1 MNKPDRE
8 WFGQLRL
15 LLFAV
20 VSWFALSIAGELIG
34 NQANNTEAGQTI
46 GHYVLLVAI
55 VVVPLFGVTWA
66 VLSLR
71 ESRRRRSPLADDEK
85 PPPPR
90 VFAPPKW
97 REPAPLRGRRA
108 EVAKAV
114 QLVRDNGMVAVVGE
128 RDVGTSAVGQAVA
141 QELIDHDGVDP
152 RATTRFDL
160 RSRSASAP
168 DDAVTTAGRV
178 VTVFGIDEPTDE
190 TMLAKV
196 ARELV
201 GVFRASDGILLLDNV
216 NTPEQVAWLVR
227 EWPAGGPRLV
237 IVGETALGDLVVHST
252 VSVDEMSIADMRAL
266 WHAELRPPPRRRFP
280 RWGRLLR
287 NPRPD
292 KDLDELLAA
301 CLGRPRAVRALAQE
315 ISRPHSSVRLDDLI
329 AELRREG
336 PATGAFERVWRGILT
351 NLRAGLSPDA
361 RWLLSALAGLPVT
374 GLIKGAVAAVLGV
387 QDPVALEELRL
398 RNLVD
403 LENDRYRL
411 PREYRRAIERT
422 TSEEE
427 RRAVAGRA
435 LPALLRYYRTF
446 AELWV
451 TRLETDPKD
460 AGQWFS
466 ESEPSFRPFYTATYA
481 DDDLLREVLDDLRVL
496 ADALAK
502 WYSRRQLPPNLL
514 TVQEGLRHLAL
525 RAGWLD
531 VAAHAAIRAA
541 TAHRMAGAHGA
552 EHRFGAAVEELDKA
566 RAYLEQVPNPRVRA
580 ELDVREREERALV
593 AIDRGTGLAEAFA
606 DLSQVQVSSPAALIN
621 LGVLHLTRG
630 DWGDAL
636 ELLLRAEELAQ
647 DAGDQGA
654 QAHSV
659 ELQGVVL
666 SHWNLT
672 EAVRAWQLAK
682 DTFAHI
688 GEKQGEARCL
698 QHLGAAALVD
708 DRAAGQLLHG
718 TPDPATTREAAN
730 AALTRLQEAKSLRP
744 RQQTPLAD
752 RYWEEAFSRL
762 K

>member
-20 VSWFALSIAGELIG
+20 VSWFGLSIAGELIG

-55 VVVPLFGVTWA
+55 VVVPLFGLTWA

-71 ESRRRRSPLADDEK
+71 ESRRRRSPLADDET

-90 VFAPPKW
+90 LFAPPVW
-97 REPAPLRGRRA
+97 HEPAPLRGRRA

-114 QLVRDNGMVAVVGE
+114 QLVRDNGIVAVVGE

-141 QELIDHDGVDP
+141 QELIDHDNVDP

-168 DDAVTTAGRV
+168 DDAITTAGRV
-178 VTVFGIDEPTDE
+178 VSVFGIDEPADE
-190 TMLAKV
+190 EMLAKV

-201 GVFRASDGILLLDNV
+201 GVFRASDGTLLLDNV
-216 NTPEQVAWLVR
+216 NTPEQVAWLVQ
-227 EWPAGGPRLV
+227 EWPFGGPRLV
-237 IVGETALGDLVVHST
+237 IIGETALGDLVTHST
-252 VSVDEMSIADMRAL
+252 VSVDEMSVADMREL
-266 WHAELRPPPRRRFP
+266 WRPPIFP
-280 RWGRLLR
+280 RWRRFLNR

-292 KDLDELLAA
+292 RDLDELLAA
-301 CLGRPRAVRALAQE
+301 CLGRPKAVKALAQE
-315 ISRPHSSVRLDDLI
+315 INRPQSTVRFDDLL

-336 PATGAFERVWRGILT
+336 PATGAFEEVWRGILT

-374 GLIKGAVAAVLGV
+374 GLIKGAVAAILGMN
-387 QDPVALEELRL
+387 DTVALDELRS

-403 LENDRYRL
+403 LENGRYRL
-411 PREYRRAIERT
+411 PQEYRRAIERT

-427 RRAVAGRA
+427 RRAVAARA
-435 LPALLRYYRTF
+435 LPALVRYYRTF

-451 TRLETDPKD
+451 TRLETDPKG

-466 ESEPSFRPFYTATYA
+466 ESEPSFRPLYA
-481 DDDLLREVLDDLRVL
+481 AVYEDLLDTILDDLCVI
-496 ADALAK
+496 ADALAR
-502 WYSRRQLPPNLL
+502 WYLRRQLPSTLL
-514 TVQEGLRHLAL
+514 TVHDGLRNLAL
-525 RAGWLD
+525 TAGWLD
-531 VAAHAAIRAA
+531 MAAHAAIRMA

-552 EHRFGAAVEELDKA
+552 ERRFGAAVEELDKA
-566 RAYLEQVPNPRVRA
+566 RTYLEQVSNPRVRA

-593 AIDRGTGLAEAFA
+593 ALDRGTGLAAALA
-606 DLSQVQVSSPAALIN
+606 DLSQTHVWSPAALIN
-621 LGVLHLTRG
+621 RGALHLTQG
-630 DWGDAL
+630 DWADAL

-666 SHWNLT
+666 SHWNLV

-682 DTFAHI
+682 DVFARI

-698 QHLGAAALVD
+698 QHLGAAALTD
-708 DRAAGQLLHG
+708 PRAAGQLLRG
-718 TPDPATTREAAN
+718 TPEPVDPREAAN
-730 AALTRLQEAKSLRP
+730 AALIRLQEAKSLRP

-752 RYWEEAFSRL
+752 RYLAEAVGRL

>member
-55 VVVPLFGVTWA
+55 VVVPLFGITWA

-71 ESRRRRSPLADDEK
+71 ESRRRRSPLADEER
-85 PPPPR
+85 PPPPQ

-97 REPAPLRGRRA
+97 REPAPLCGRRA

-114 QLVRDNGMVAVVGE
+114 QLVRDNGLVAIIGE
-128 RDVGTSAVGQAVA
+128 RDVGTSAVGQAVT
-141 QELIDHDGVDP
+141 QELIDHDDVDP

-168 DDAVTTAGRV
+168 DDAVTTAGRL

-190 TMLAKV
+190 TMLPKV

-201 GVFRASDGILLLDNV
+201 GVFRATDGILLLDNV
-216 NTPEQVAWLVR
+216 NTPEQVAWLVA
-227 EWPAGGPRLV
+227 EWPSGGPRLV
-237 IVGETALGDLVVHST
+237 IVGETVLGDLVPHST
-252 VSVDEMSIADMRAL
+252 VSVDEMSIADMREL
-266 WHAELRPPPRRRFP
+266 WRAELRPPPRRRFP
-280 RWGRLLR
+280 RLGGRL
-287 NPRPD
+287 RPD
-292 KDLDELLAA
+292 KGLDELLAA
-301 CLGRPRAVRALAQE
+301 CLGRPRAVKALAQE
-315 ISRPHSSVRLDDLI
+315 ISRPRSTVQLDDLL

-351 NLRAGLSPDA
+351 NLRAGLSPEA
-361 RWLLSALAGLPVT
+361 RWLLTALASLPVT

-387 QDPVALEELRL
+387 HDPVALEELRL

-403 LENDRYRL
+403 LEDDRYRL
-411 PREYRRAIERT
+411 PQEYRRAIERT

-427 RRAVAGRA
+427 RQAVAHA

-446 AELWV
+446 AELWA
-451 TRLETDPKD
+451 TRLETDPEG
-460 AGQWFS
+460 AGRWFS
-466 ESEPSFRPFYTATYA
+466 RSEPSFRPFYTATYT
-481 DDDLLREVLDDLRVL
+481 DEDLLRTILDDLCVL
-496 ADALAK
+496 ADALAR
-502 WYSRRQLPPNLL
+502 WYLRRQLPPNLL
-514 TVQEGLRHLAL
+514 AVHEGLRHLAL

-541 TAHRMAGAHGA
+541 TAHRMAAAHGS
-552 EHRFGAAVEELDKA
+552 EPRFGAAVEELDKA
-566 RAYLEQVPNPRVRA
+566 RTYLEQVSNPRIRA

-593 AIDRGTGLAEAFA
+593 AIDRGTGLAAAFA
-606 DLSQVQVSSPAALIN
+606 DLSRLTVSSPAALIN
-621 LGVLHLTRG
+621 LAVLHVTRA
-630 DWGDAL
+630 DWADAL

-666 SHWNLT
+666 SHWNLA

-682 DTFAHI
+682 DTFARI

-708 DRAAGQLLHG
+708 NRAAGQLLRG
-718 TPDPATTREAAN
+718 APEPVGDQEAAN
-730 AALTRLQEAKSLRP
+730 AALIRLQEAKSLRP

-752 RYWEEAFSRL
+752 HYWQEAFSRL